1 MHKIIIFLA
10 ILVSYNFAYADVYK
24 YVDPQGNTHYTD
36 EPPNKKYK
44 RIIRTKV
51 ITRVRNKGNILGK
64 LGKFNQPY
72 IAPPAS
78 KNKSYSFRGKTKPRR
93 YKISRRAAFN
103 KQKYSHLITQA
114 AKKFRLSEDLL
125 HAVIQTESAYNPT
138 AVSPAG
144 AVGLMQL
151 MPATAR
157 RYGVKAKDRKDP
169 RQSINAGANYLRD
182 LLRMFKG
189 NRNLAV
195 AGYNAGE
202 GAVRKYKNQIPPYRE
217 TQNYVKK
224 INALLRSRS
233 Y

>member
-1 MHKIIIFLA
+1 MYKRIIFLA
-10 ILVSYNFAYADVYK
+10 ILVSYNSAYADVYK
-24 YVDPQGNTHYTD
+24 YIDPQGNTHYTD

-51 ITRVRNKGNILGK
+51 ITRVRNKGISLGK

-72 IAPPAS
+72 IKP
-78 KNKSYSFRGKTKPRR
+78 SYGFKTNNNRKPRR
-93 YKISRRAAFN
+93 YKISRRAAFH

-125 HAVIQTESAYNPT
+125 HAVIQTESAYNAT

-169 RQSINAGANYLRD
+169 KQSINAGANYLRD
-182 LLRMFKG
+182 LLRMFNG
-189 NRNLAV
+189 NLKLAV

-202 GAVRKYKNQIPPYRE
+202 GAVRKYNNTIPPYRE
-217 TQNYVKK
+217 TQNYVKRVL
-224 INALLRSRS
+224 ALL
-233 Y
+233 